1 MVQISVKLG
10 TIGLPMST
18 NKRKAQKSK
27 KKSKF
32 DYGGKMF
39 SPDAWKPD

>member
-1 MVQISVKLG
+1 MVQISVKLDI
-10 TIGLPMST
+10 TGLPMYT
-18 NKRKAQKSK
+18 KKRSK

-39 SPDAWKPD
+39 SPEAWKPD

>member
-1 MVQISVKLG
+1 MVQISVKLDI
-10 TIGLPMST
+10 TGLQMST
-18 NKRKAQKSK
+18 KKKKAQKSK

-39 SPDAWKPD
+39 SPEAWKPD